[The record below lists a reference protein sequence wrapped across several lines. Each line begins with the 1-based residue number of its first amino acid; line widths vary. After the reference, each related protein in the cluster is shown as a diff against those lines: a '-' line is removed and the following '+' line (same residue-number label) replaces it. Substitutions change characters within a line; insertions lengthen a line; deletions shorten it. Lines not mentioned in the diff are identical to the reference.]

1 MKFHSPPILRVQSC
15 LTDAVV
21 VIFLDYCFTDTHL
34 TAGAFVFGVNSTAKS
49 FLKRY
54 WDIMS
59 EQGKS
64 NSETRPTERQAGILA
79 QKPIS
84 V

>member
-34 TAGAFVFGVNSTAKS
+34 TDGMPVDLNN
-49 FLKRY
+49 
-54 WDIMS
+54 I
-59 EQGKS
+59 Q
-64 NSETRPTERQAGILA
+64 P
-79 QKPIS
+79 
-84 V
+84 

>member
-34 TAGAFVFGVNSTAKS
+34 IPGGLFLHLLTSRFKDQGTSTGRDS
-49 FLKRY
+49 
-54 WDIMS
+54 IMKLPFAS
-59 EQGKS
+59 
-64 NSETRPTERQAGILA
+64 
-79 QKPIS
+79 
-84 V
+84 

>member
-34 TAGAFVFGVNSTAKS
+34 MPGGVLLFGTDMRSGDFK
-49 FLKRY
+49 
-54 WDIMS
+54 
-59 EQGKS
+59 
-64 NSETRPTERQAGILA
+64 ETGR
-79 QKPIS
+79 
-84 V
+84 

>member
-34 TAGAFVFGVNSTAKS
+34 KPGGSIDIQSGVI
-49 FLKRY
+49 R
-54 WDIMS
+54 D
-59 EQGKS
+59 
-64 NSETRPTERQAGILA
+64 
-79 QKPIS
+79 
-84 V
+84 

>member
-34 TAGAFVFGVNSTAKS
+34 NKGAGFAPAP
-49 FLKRY
+49 
-54 WDIMS
+54 
-59 EQGKS
+59 GKDK
-64 NSETRPTERQAGILA
+64 L
-79 QKPIS
+79 
-84 V
+84 

>member
-34 TAGAFVFGVNSTAKS
+34 KLGAGLIMLRNSGYTFYFWFCRITFAKA
-49 FLKRY
+49 
-54 WDIMS
+54 S
-59 EQGKS
+59 EASRSTPVSIK
-64 NSETRPTERQAGILA
+64 E
-79 QKPIS
+79 PITLPS
-84 V
+84 TS

>member
-34 TAGAFVFGVNSTAKS
+34 KPERGFFSALAPEAETCYNIPVYRTL
-49 FLKRY
+49 FL
-54 WDIMS
+54 
-59 EQGKS
+59 
-64 NSETRPTERQAGILA
+64 LA
-79 QKPIS
+79 
-84 V
+84 